1 MVTAN
6 KALLAHHGN
15 DLLAAAAAAGVE
27 VAFEASVCGGIPI
40 ILALRQGLAANR
52 VQELFGIL
60 NGTANYILTQ
70 MTQSGASYAQ
80 ALAEAQAQGFAEA
93 DPTLDVEGIDT
104 AHKLAILMSLAYGSQ
119 LDLEGIAVE
128 GISRLN
134 PLDLQFAG
142 EFGYCLKLLAITRDD
157 GHRVE
162 ARVHPTLVPRT
173 HMLANVNGAMNAVY
187 LTGDAV
193 GPILLYGQGAGM
205 MPTASAVVSDL
216 IDLARNLKHGVPG
229 RVPAL
234 GWESALNTRRL
245 IKPINDLVTN
255 YYLRFSALDRPGV
268 LSQVSG
274 ILGKHNISI
283 AAVIQ
288 KGRELA
294 GTVPIVMITHEARE
308 ADARQAMAEID
319 QLPIVSPP
327 TVFYRI
333 EDPHLHAAQISGR
346 GEPGRVDKSPSCDPL
361 ASDHR
366 YRWPNMAGLKKI
378 GLPADRDRYRHYY
391 YEVID
396 QTSLPPKEIP
406 MRDFWAFRT
415 MVTPVIIQILFW
427 IGAVLCLVTGAIMII
442 YGATQFQAGESQYL
456 WKGVLLF
463 VLGPLGVRVYC
474 EILMIFFRI
483 NETLTEIKHAIERP
497 APQPTRPE
505 AA

>member
-1 MVTAN
+1 MKSINIGLIGFGTVGEGVARLLTGQQELLARRLGTPLILKKVADLDLERPRGVALPADLLTTRAADILDDPEIDIVVELIGGTTAAREYILSAIAQKKHVVTAN

-15 DLLAAAAAAGVE
+15 DLLAAAQGVE
-27 VAFEASVCGGIPI
+27 IAFEASVCGGIPI

-52 VQELFGIL
+52 IQELFGIL

-70 MTQSGASYAQ
+70 MTQSGAPYAQ

-104 AHKLAILMSLAYGSQ
+104 AHKLAILMSLAYGAQ
-119 LDLEGIAVE
+119 LDLESIAVE
-128 GISRLN
+128 GISKLN

-162 ARVHPTLVPRT
+162 ARVHPTLVPRD

-216 IDLARNLKHGVPG
+216 IDLARNLIHRVPG

-234 GWESALNTRRL
+234 GWESALTTRRL

-255 YYLRFSALDRPGV
+255 YYLRFSALDQPGV

-288 KGRELA
+288 KGREVA

-333 EDPHLHAAQISGR
+333 EDPHLHAAQI
-346 GEPGRVDKSPSCDPL
+346 
-361 ASDHR
+361 
-366 YRWPNMAGLKKI
+366 
-378 GLPADRDRYRHYY
+378 
-391 YEVID
+391 
-396 QTSLPPKEIP
+396 
-406 MRDFWAFRT
+406 
-415 MVTPVIIQILFW
+415 
-427 IGAVLCLVTGAIMII
+427 
-442 YGATQFQAGESQYL
+442 
-456 WKGVLLF
+456 
-463 VLGPLGVRVYC
+463 
-474 EILMIFFRI
+474 
-483 NETLTEIKHAIERP
+483 
-497 APQPTRPE
+497 
-505 AA
+505 

>member
-1 MVTAN
+1 MKSIQIGLIGLGTVGTGVARLLLEQQELLARRLGADLVLKKVADLDLERPRALALPADCLTSRVEDILDDPDIAIVVELIGGTGAARDYVLEAIARGKHVVTAN

-15 DLLAAAAAAGVE
+15 DLLAAAAAKGVE
-27 VAFEASVCGGIPI
+27 IAFEASVCGGIPI

-52 VQELFGIL
+52 IQELFGIL

-70 MTQSGASYAQ
+70 MSQSGASYAQ
-80 ALAEAQAQGFAEA
+80 ALAEAQAHGYAEA

-104 AHKLAILMSLAYGSQ
+104 AHKLAILMSLAYGAQ
-119 LDLEGIAVE
+119 LDLESIAVQ
-128 GISRLN
+128 GISQLD
-134 PLDLQFAG
+134 PLDLQFAW

-162 ARVHPTLVPRT
+162 ARVHPTLVPRD

-216 IDLARNLKHGVPG
+216 IDLARNLIHGVPG

-234 GWESALNTRRL
+234 GWESALATRRL

-288 KGRELA
+288 KGRERA

-308 ADARQAMAEID
+308 ADARQAMGEID

-333 EDPHLHAAQISGR
+333 EDLHLHAAQI
-346 GEPGRVDKSPSCDPL
+346 
-361 ASDHR
+361 
-366 YRWPNMAGLKKI
+366 
-378 GLPADRDRYRHYY
+378 
-391 YEVID
+391 
-396 QTSLPPKEIP
+396 
-406 MRDFWAFRT
+406 
-415 MVTPVIIQILFW
+415 
-427 IGAVLCLVTGAIMII
+427 
-442 YGATQFQAGESQYL
+442 
-456 WKGVLLF
+456 
-463 VLGPLGVRVYC
+463 
-474 EILMIFFRI
+474 
-483 NETLTEIKHAIERP
+483 
-497 APQPTRPE
+497 
-505 AA
+505 

>member
-1 MVTAN
+1 MRKDKSKEMRPEYRREDLGIGVRGKYFERKMKPIQIGLIGFGIVGSGVVRLLTEQQELLSRRLGSPLILKKVADLDLDRPRSVALPADVLTTRAEDILDDPEIDIVVELVGGTDAARDYVMGAINRGKHVVTAN

-15 DLLAAAAAAGVE
+15 DLLAAAAAQRVE

-142 EFGYCLKLLAITRDD
+142 EFGYCLKLLAVTRDD

-162 ARVHPTLVPRT
+162 ARVHPTLVPRD

-216 IDLARNLKHGVPG
+216 IDLARNLKYGVPG

-288 KGRELA
+288 KGREVA
-294 GTVPIVMITHEARE
+294 GTVPIVMITYEARE

-333 EDPHLHAAQISGR
+333 EDPHLHAAQI
-346 GEPGRVDKSPSCDPL
+346 
-361 ASDHR
+361 
-366 YRWPNMAGLKKI
+366 
-378 GLPADRDRYRHYY
+378 
-391 YEVID
+391 
-396 QTSLPPKEIP
+396 
-406 MRDFWAFRT
+406 
-415 MVTPVIIQILFW
+415 
-427 IGAVLCLVTGAIMII
+427 
-442 YGATQFQAGESQYL
+442 
-456 WKGVLLF
+456 
-463 VLGPLGVRVYC
+463 
-474 EILMIFFRI
+474 
-483 NETLTEIKHAIERP
+483 
-497 APQPTRPE
+497 
-505 AA
+505 

>member
-1 MVTAN
+1 MKSINIGLIGCGTVGTGVVRLLTEERELLARRLGTHLVLKKVADLEPARLSGVALAPEQFTSRAADILDDPEIDIVVELIGGCGAAQDYVLSAIDRGKHVVTAN

-15 DLLAAAAAAGVE
+15 DLLTAAAAKGVE
-27 VAFEASVCGGIPI
+27 IAFEASVCGGIPI

-52 VQELFGIL
+52 IQELFGIL

-70 MTQSGASYAQ
+70 MTQSGASYGQ
-80 ALAEAQAQGFAEA
+80 ALAEAQAHGYAEA

-104 AHKLAILMSLAYGSQ
+104 AHKLAILMSLAYGAR
-119 LDLEGIAVE
+119 LDLDSIAVE

-142 EFGYCLKLLAITRDD
+142 EFGYCMKLLAITRDD

-162 ARVHPTLVPRT
+162 ARVHPTLVPRD
-173 HMLANVNGAMNAVY
+173 HMLANVSGAMNAVY
-187 LTGDAV
+187 LTGNAV

-216 IDLARNLKHGVPG
+216 MDLARNLLCAVPG

-234 GWESALNTRRL
+234 GWESALNTHRL

-288 KGRELA
+288 KGREAA

-308 ADARQAMAEID
+308 ADARAAMAEID
-319 QLPIVSPP
+319 RLPIVSPP

-333 EDPHLHAAQISGR
+333 EDPHLHAAQI
-346 GEPGRVDKSPSCDPL
+346 
-361 ASDHR
+361 
-366 YRWPNMAGLKKI
+366 
-378 GLPADRDRYRHYY
+378 
-391 YEVID
+391 
-396 QTSLPPKEIP
+396 
-406 MRDFWAFRT
+406 
-415 MVTPVIIQILFW
+415 
-427 IGAVLCLVTGAIMII
+427 
-442 YGATQFQAGESQYL
+442 
-456 WKGVLLF
+456 
-463 VLGPLGVRVYC
+463 
-474 EILMIFFRI
+474 
-483 NETLTEIKHAIERP
+483 
-497 APQPTRPE
+497 
-505 AA
+505 

>member
-1 MVTAN
+1 
-6 KALLAHHGN
+6 
-15 DLLAAAAAAGVE
+15 
-27 VAFEASVCGGIPI
+27 
-40 ILALRQGLAANR
+40 
-52 VQELFGIL
+52 
-60 NGTANYILTQ
+60 
-70 MTQSGASYAQ
+70 
-80 ALAEAQAQGFAEA
+80 
-93 DPTLDVEGIDT
+93 
-104 AHKLAILMSLAYGSQ
+104 MSLAYGSQ
-119 LDLEGIAVE
+119 LDLSSIAVE

-162 ARVHPTLVPRT
+162 ARVHPTLVPRD

-216 IDLARNLKHGVPG
+216 IDLARNIIHGVPG

-234 GWESALNTRRL
+234 GWESALSTRRL

-255 YYLRFSALDRPGV
+255 YYLRFSALDQPGV

-288 KGRELA
+288 KGREVA

-333 EDPHLHAAQISGR
+333 EDPHLHAAQI
-346 GEPGRVDKSPSCDPL
+346 
-361 ASDHR
+361 
-366 YRWPNMAGLKKI
+366 
-378 GLPADRDRYRHYY
+378 
-391 YEVID
+391 
-396 QTSLPPKEIP
+396 
-406 MRDFWAFRT
+406 
-415 MVTPVIIQILFW
+415 
-427 IGAVLCLVTGAIMII
+427 
-442 YGATQFQAGESQYL
+442 
-456 WKGVLLF
+456 
-463 VLGPLGVRVYC
+463 
-474 EILMIFFRI
+474 
-483 NETLTEIKHAIERP
+483 
-497 APQPTRPE
+497 
-505 AA
+505 

>member
-1 MVTAN
+1 MRPEYRREDLGTGVRGKYFEMQMKSIKIGLIGFGTVGTGVVRLLTGQRELLARRLGADLVLKKVADLDLDRPRPVALPADILTSRAEDILDDPEIDIVVELIGGAGAARDYVMGAIARGKHVVTAN
-6 KALLAHHGN
+6 KALLALHGN
-15 DLLAAAAAAGVE
+15 DLLAAAAAQRVE

-60 NGTANYILTQ
+60 NGTANYILTR

-119 LDLEGIAVE
+119 LDLESIAVE
-128 GISRLN
+128 GISRLD

-157 GHRVE
+157 GRRVE

-173 HMLANVNGAMNAVY
+173 HMLANVGGAMNAVY
-187 LTGDAV
+187 LTGEAV

-216 IDLARNLKHGVPG
+216 IDLARNIIHGVPG

-234 GWESALNTRRL
+234 GWESALSTRRL

-255 YYLRFSALDRPGV
+255 YYFRFSALDQPGV

-288 KGRELA
+288 KGREVA

-333 EDPHLHAAQISGR
+333 EDPHLHAAQI
-346 GEPGRVDKSPSCDPL
+346 
-361 ASDHR
+361 
-366 YRWPNMAGLKKI
+366 
-378 GLPADRDRYRHYY
+378 
-391 YEVID
+391 
-396 QTSLPPKEIP
+396 
-406 MRDFWAFRT
+406 
-415 MVTPVIIQILFW
+415 
-427 IGAVLCLVTGAIMII
+427 
-442 YGATQFQAGESQYL
+442 
-456 WKGVLLF
+456 
-463 VLGPLGVRVYC
+463 
-474 EILMIFFRI
+474 
-483 NETLTEIKHAIERP
+483 
-497 APQPTRPE
+497 
-505 AA
+505 

>member
-1 MVTAN
+1 MKSIKIGLIGFGTVGSGVVRLLTGQRELLARRLGADLVLKKVADLDLDRPRPVVLPADLLTTRAEDILDDPEIDIVVELIGGAGAARDYVMGAIARGKHVVTAN
-6 KALLAHHGN
+6 KALLALHGN
-15 DLLAAAAAAGVE
+15 DLLAAAAAQRVE

-60 NGTANYILTQ
+60 NGTANYILTR

-119 LDLEGIAVE
+119 LDLESIAVE
-128 GISRLN
+128 GISRLD

-157 GHRVE
+157 GRRVE

-173 HMLANVNGAMNAVY
+173 HMLANVGGAMNAVY
-187 LTGDAV
+187 LTGEAV

-216 IDLARNLKHGVPG
+216 IDLARNIIHGVPG

-234 GWESALNTRRL
+234 GWESALSTRRL

-255 YYLRFSALDRPGV
+255 YYFRFSALDQPGV

-288 KGRELA
+288 KGREVA

-333 EDPHLHAAQISGR
+333 EDPHLHAAQI
-346 GEPGRVDKSPSCDPL
+346 
-361 ASDHR
+361 
-366 YRWPNMAGLKKI
+366 
-378 GLPADRDRYRHYY
+378 
-391 YEVID
+391 
-396 QTSLPPKEIP
+396 
-406 MRDFWAFRT
+406 
-415 MVTPVIIQILFW
+415 
-427 IGAVLCLVTGAIMII
+427 
-442 YGATQFQAGESQYL
+442 
-456 WKGVLLF
+456 
-463 VLGPLGVRVYC
+463 
-474 EILMIFFRI
+474 
-483 NETLTEIKHAIERP
+483 
-497 APQPTRPE
+497 
-505 AA
+505 

>member
-1 MVTAN
+1 MKSIQIGLIGLGTVGTGVVRLLTEERELLARRLGTHLVLKKAADLDPARRQAAGLAPEQLTSQATDILDDPEIDIVVELIGGCGAAKDYVLSAIDRGKHVVTAN

-27 VAFEASVCGGIPI
+27 IAFEASVCGGIPI

-52 VQELFGIL
+52 IQELFGIL

-70 MTQSGASYAQ
+70 MTQSGASYGQ
-80 ALAEAQAQGFAEA
+80 ALAEAQARGYAEA

-104 AHKLAILMSLAYGSQ
+104 AHKLAILMSLAYGSR
-119 LDLEGIAVE
+119 LDLDSIAVE
-128 GISRLN
+128 GISRLD

-142 EFGYCLKLLAITRDD
+142 EFGYCMKLLAITRDD

-162 ARVHPTLVPRT
+162 ARVHPTLVPRD
-173 HMLANVNGAMNAVY
+173 HMLANVSGAMNAVY
-187 LTGDAV
+187 LTGNAV

-216 IDLARNLKHGVPG
+216 MDLARNLICAVPG

-234 GWESALNTRRL
+234 GWESALNTHRL

-288 KGRELA
+288 KGREAA

-308 ADARQAMAEID
+308 ADARAAMAEID
-319 QLPIVSPP
+319 RLPIVSPP

-333 EDPHLHAAQISGR
+333 EDPHLHAAQI
-346 GEPGRVDKSPSCDPL
+346 
-361 ASDHR
+361 
-366 YRWPNMAGLKKI
+366 
-378 GLPADRDRYRHYY
+378 
-391 YEVID
+391 
-396 QTSLPPKEIP
+396 
-406 MRDFWAFRT
+406 
-415 MVTPVIIQILFW
+415 
-427 IGAVLCLVTGAIMII
+427 
-442 YGATQFQAGESQYL
+442 
-456 WKGVLLF
+456 
-463 VLGPLGVRVYC
+463 
-474 EILMIFFRI
+474 
-483 NETLTEIKHAIERP
+483 
-497 APQPTRPE
+497 
-505 AA
+505 